1 MKTRLKAAEA
11 PKVGKR
17 KINFALLDLYGAC
30 LKNADHLMQEADLL
44 LSHGHHARAFY
55 LAFTA
60 FEELGK
66 SQLVADYFNELIS
79 DAEYRAA
86 FHDHRIKA
94 AYVERYVTIP
104 KNQRDTWFIEYDKQ
118 ALSTEISYRM
128 RSLYV
133 EAGNNF
139 NPLLPEDAISI
150 DLAKKTVAEARRFL
164 EEILRMEYLTER
176 IGTKAFTK

>member
-1 MKTRLKAAEA
+1 MKTRLKAAEP

-17 KINFALLDLYGAC
+17 KINFELLNLYAAC
-30 LKNADHLMQEADLL
+30 LKNADHLIQEADLL
-44 LSHGHHARAFY
+44 LSHGHHARAFC

-66 SQLVADYFNELIS
+66 SQLVADHFNELIS

-94 AYVERYVTIP
+94 AYVERYVAIP
-104 KNQRDTWFIEYDKQ
+104 KNQKDMWFIEYDKQ
-118 ALSTEISYRM
+118 SVSTDISCRM

-133 EAGNNF
+133 EAGNDF
-139 NPLLPEDAISI
+139 KPLLPEAAISV
-150 DLAKKTVAEARRFL
+150 DLAKKTVDGARRFL
-164 EEILRMEYLTER
+164 DEILKMEYLTER